1 MNCTDPYGNNNA
13 VSHQTMQWGGG
24 GGGAVMDVGRL
35 WYISGTEVGVG
46 VEGWGLEGAK

>member
-1 MNCTDPYGNNNA
+1 
-13 VSHQTMQWGGG
+13 MQCLTKQCSGEGVA
-24 GGGAVMDVGRL
+24 GGAVMDVGRL